1 MNMNKKSPFGILKA
15 LSLDIQRKELG
26 IKTDKFN
33 FLFKADKDALLEWYI
48 KRGSLTGNE
57 PGIDKFMD
65 TCMEDSLNSLSNT
78 TDLGSKYIRRRIA
91 EIELTRSDLVKR
103 DGRSSDTP
111 IIMLSEESPIS
122 LFKII
127 SEGIPLSNMQIYF
140 WRDDGIYGTDQL
152 IFPLTSFK
160 MVGC

>member
-1 MNMNKKSPFGILKA
+1 MGMNKKSPFGILKA
-15 LSLDIQRKELG
+15 LSLDMQRKELG
-26 IKTDKFN
+26 IETDKFN

-57 PGIDKFMD
+57 PGIDKFMG
-65 TCMEDSLNSLSNT
+65 TWMEDTLNSLSNT
-78 TDLGSKYIRRRIA
+78 IDLGSKYIRKRIA

-103 DGRSSDTP
+103 NGRSSDNP

-140 WRDDGIYGTDQL
+140 WRDDGIYGTEQL
-152 IFPLTSFK
+152 MFPLTSFK
-160 MVGC
+160 MVSC

>member
-1 MNMNKKSPFGILKA
+1 MRMNKKSPFGILKA

-65 TCMEDSLNSLSNT
+65 TCMEDTLNSLSNT
-78 TDLGSKYIRRRIA
+78 IDLGPLYIRRKIA
-91 EIELTRSDLVKR
+91 EIELTRSDLVR
-103 DGRSSDTP
+103 RNGRSSDNP

-127 SEGIPLSNMQIYF
+127 SKGIPFSNMQIYF
-140 WRDDGIYGTDQL
+140 WRDDGIYGTEQL
-152 IFPLTSFK
+152 MFPLTSFK

>member
-1 MNMNKKSPFGILKA
+1 MINPIAPFGTLKA
-15 LSLDIQRKELG
+15 LSLDIQKKELS
-26 IKTDKFN
+26 IETDKFN

-57 PGIDKFMD
+57 PGIDKFLD
-65 TCMEDSLNSLSNT
+65 TSIEDTLDSLSNT
-78 TDLGSKYIRRRIA
+78 IDLGLKYIRRKIA
-91 EIELTRSDLVKR
+91 EIELTRSDLVRRNGK
-103 DGRSSDTP
+103 SSDNP

-140 WRDDGIYGTDQL
+140 WRADGIYGTEQL
-152 IFPLTSFK
+152 IFPLISFK
-160 MVGC
+160 MIRC

>member
-1 MNMNKKSPFGILKA
+1 MINPIAPFGTLIN
-15 LSLDIQRKELG
+15 LSLDKQKRELNV
-26 IKTDKFN
+26 KTDKFN
-33 FLFKADKDALLEWYI
+33 FLFKADKDSLLEWYI

-65 TCMEDSLNSLSNT
+65 TCMEDTLNSLSNT
-78 TDLGSKYIRRRIA
+78 IDLGFLYIRRRIA
-91 EIELTRSDLVKR
+91 EIELTRSDLVR
-103 DGRSSDTP
+103 RNGRSKENP

-127 SEGIPLSNMQIYF
+127 SKGIPLSNIQIYF
-140 WRDDGIYGTDQL
+140 WRDDGIYGTEQL

-160 MVGC
+160 MIRC